1 MNNCRYVTLLF
12 VALFIGACKNGT
24 SKDASSRVEN
34 DSVSAPSARPI
45 YDRLLL
51 ELDST
56 EVYDDSILYGYWFKP
71 HEACAVNIF
80 FHKNGTFE
88 FKYYIS
94 PNDSTVVNVVK
105 KGTFSVSREDEL
117 RNRVV
122 KMYADDGWDENVF
135 KGVIQYKKNR
145 LNFYLEDKESG
156 LYLVKGSD

>member
-1 MNNCRYVTLLF
+1 MNNCRFVILLF

-24 SKDASSRVEN
+24 SKEASCCVEN
-34 DSVSAPSARPI
+34 DSASAPSANPI

-94 PNDSTVVNVVK
+94 PNDSTVVDVIK
-105 KGTFSVSREDEL
+105 RGTFTVSSADAFQKREI
-117 RNRVV
+117 R
-122 KMYADDGWDENVF
+122 MYADDGWDENVF

-145 LNFYLEDKESG
+145 THYYLEDKESG

>member
-1 MNNCRYVTLLF
+1 M
-12 VALFIGACKNGT
+12 
-24 SKDASSRVEN
+24 
-34 DSVSAPSARPI
+34 SAPSARPI

-105 KGTFSVSREDEL
+105 KGTFTVSREDEL

-122 KMYADDGWDENVF
+122 KMYADDGWDEKDF
-135 KGVIQYKKNR
+135 KGVLHYKKNR

>member
-1 MNNCRYVTLLF
+1 MNNCRFVILLF

-24 SKDASSRVEN
+24 SKEASCCVEN
-34 DSVSAPSARPI
+34 DSVSAPSANPI

-94 PNDSTVVNVVK
+94 PNDSTVIEVIK
-105 KGTFSVSREDEL
+105 RGTFTISRADAYK
-117 RNRVV
+117 NRVV
-122 KMYADDGWDENVF
+122 RMYADDGWDENVF
-135 KGVIQYKKNR
+135 KGVILYKKNR
-145 LNFYLEDKESG
+145 THYYLEDKESG